1 MYYNY
6 VMEINNTYNLV
17 LSELSN
23 DKIQLEVEL
32 ERLVNDSTT
41 PTVEKVGKIK
51 EILRLMS
58 INNTMVGTWNG
69 YLPSFVDNNE
79 QNNKENE

>member
-32 ERLVNDSTT
+32 ERLVNDNTT
-41 PTVEKVGKIK
+41 PTTEKVGKIK